1 MVEPVSF
8 ATLLLESARLFL
20 KQRLLFLFV
29 FLFGSITFFSSQFT
43 ETPPPISSL
52 ETTEHILTWV
62 DANHMLVLTLLG
74 SNFFFTLISALI
86 RGSLFLT
93 IEETLLPRARHHTNK
108 IKLFKY
114 LRASLIAFRTEV
126 FYSLFLFSL
135 AFLLFLP
142 VFFAW
147 KFNAAT
153 LPFIFNLALLFLL
166 GILVV
171 FYFIKEYAVLY
182 QILAG
187 TSFRIALDL
196 GYALFRKRFGLSL
209 IFGMFLLALFL
220 CFTFILDSAIIW
232 SARFFGDEMFVG
244 SAILLFVFSGCYWV
258 YENIF
263 RLLFFHSLAAEKK
276 KPEKSKIVQEE
287 TLETSPE

>member
-1 MVEPVSF
+1 MVESVSF
-8 ATLLLESARLFL
+8 VTLLLESARLFL
-20 KQRLLFLFV
+20 KQRLLFVFV
-29 FLFGSITFFSSQFT
+29 FLFGSITLFSSQFT
-43 ETPPPISSL
+43 KMPLPISSL
-52 ETTEHILTWV
+52 ETTEHILTWI
-62 DANHMLVLTLLG
+62 AENHTLILTLLG
-74 SNFFFTLISALI
+74 LNFFFTLISALI
-86 RGSLFLT
+86 RGSIFLI
-93 IEETLLPRARHHTNK
+93 IEETLLPRAPHHTNK
-108 IKLFKY
+108 INLIKY
-114 LRASLIAFRTEV
+114 LHASLKAFRTEA

-135 AFLLFLP
+135 TFLLFVP

-147 KFNAAT
+147 KFNAAS
-153 LPFIFNLALLFLL
+153 LPLIFNLASLLLI
-166 GILVV
+166 GILVL

-209 IFGMFLLALFL
+209 IFGMVLFALFL

-232 SARFFGDEMFVG
+232 SARFFGDEAFG
-244 SAILLFVFSGCYWV
+244 SALFLFVFSGCYMV

-276 KPEKSKIVQEE
+276 KPEKSEIVQEE